1 MEESEVCAVCG
12 KTNREAN
19 LINAVLDRE
28 NEIVKMCENCA
39 FIEKAVVIPKP
50 SKIQLQDSK
59 IPYTVYE
66 RLVRMSG
73 IKPNNPKQLKKA
85 KTENV
90 TLNSLQEIAMQKQ
103 KEKEMQSKQDIN
115 LINTGSEKRAEIDFS
130 SKNVKVGDLVK
141 LKRKIFG

>member
-28 NEIVKMCENCA
+28 NEIVKMCEKCA
-39 FIEKAVVIPKP
+39 IIEKAVIIPKP
-50 SKIQLQDSK
+50 SKTQLQDSK

-73 IKPNNPKQLKKA
+73 VKPREKPVKKA

-103 KEKEMQSKQDIN
+103 NEKEIQSKQDIN
-115 LINTGSEKRAEIDFS
+115 LISTGNEKRAEIDFS
-130 SKNVKVGDLVK
+130 SKNIKVGDLVK